1 MDLIINKDNIQN
13 NMVNMGKD
21 KINNNDFMKDLSDL
35 MENEQFSKFFKKYMT
50 DWDTLKC
57 TTIYMRLYNE
67 FKDKYNEI
75 SGKKLD
81 KHIIIY
87 LLSKIMTDN
96 QLRPFTIK
104 TIEKVQQENNKI
116 DFFNEFE
123 EFLKSNTLKLK

>member
-1 MDLIINKDNIQN
+1 MDLIINNDNIHN

-35 MENEQFSKFFKKYMT
+35 MENEQFSNSFKKYMT

-57 TTIYMRLYNE
+57 TTIYMRLYSE

-96 QLRPFTIK
+96 ILRPFTIE
-104 TIEKVQQENNKI
+104 TIKKVQQENNKI
-116 DFFNEFE
+116 DFFDEFE
-123 EFLKSNTLKLK
+123 DFLKTTCLN

>member
-1 MDLIINKDNIQN
+1 MDLIINKGNIHN

>member
-1 MDLIINKDNIQN
+1 MDLIINKDNIHN

-35 MENEQFSKFFKKYMT
+35 MENEQFSNFFKKYMT

-57 TTIYMRLYNE
+57 TTIYMRLYSE

-96 QLRPFTIK
+96 ILRPFTIE
-104 TIEKVQQENNKI
+104 TIKKVQQENNKI
-116 DFFNEFE
+116 DFFDEFE
-123 EFLKSNTLKLK
+123 DFLKTTCLN

>member
-1 MDLIINKDNIQN
+1 
-13 NMVNMGKD
+13 MGKD

-35 MENEQFSKFFKKYMT
+35 MENEQFSNFFKKYMT

-57 TTIYMRLYNE
+57 TTIYMRLYSE
-67 FKDKYNEI
+67 FKDKYKEI

-96 QLRPFTIK
+96 ILRPFTIE
-104 TIEKVQQENNKI
+104 TIKKVQEENNKV
-116 DFFNEFE
+116 DFFDEFE
-123 EFLKSNTLKLK
+123 DFLKTTCLN

>member
-1 MDLIINKDNIQN
+1 MDLIINNDNIHN

-35 MENEQFSKFFKKYMT
+35 MENEQFSNFFKKYMT

-57 TTIYMRLYNE
+57 TTIYMRLYSE

-96 QLRPFTIK
+96 ILRPFTIE
-104 TIEKVQQENNKI
+104 TIKKVQEENNKV
-116 DFFNEFE
+116 DFFDEFE
-123 EFLKSNTLKLK
+123 DFLKTTCLN

>member
-1 MDLIINKDNIQN
+1 MDLIINNDNIHQTL
-13 NMVNMGKD
+13 VNMGKD

-35 MENEQFSKFFKKYMT
+35 MENEQFSNFFKKYMT

-57 TTIYMRLYNE
+57 TTIYMRLYSE
-67 FKDKYNEI
+67 FKDKYKEI

-96 QLRPFTIK
+96 ILRPFTIE
-104 TIEKVQQENNKI
+104 TIKKVQQENNKI
-116 DFFNEFE
+116 DFFDEFE
-123 EFLKSNTLKLK
+123 DFLKTTCLN

>member
-1 MDLIINKDNIQN
+1 MDLIINNDNIHN

-35 MENEQFSKFFKKYMT
+35 MENEQFSNFFKKYMT

-57 TTIYMRLYNE
+57 ITIYMRLYSE

-96 QLRPFTIK
+96 ILRPFTIE
-104 TIEKVQQENNKI
+104 TIKKVQQENNKI
-116 DFFNEFE
+116 DFFDEFE
-123 EFLKSNTLKLK
+123 DFLKTTCLN

>member
-1 MDLIINKDNIQN
+1 MDLIINNDNIQN

-35 MENEQFSKFFKKYMT
+35 MENEQFSNFFKKYMT

>member
-1 MDLIINKDNIQN
+1 MDLIINKYNIQN

>member
-1 MDLIINKDNIQN
+1 MDLIINNDNIHQTL
-13 NMVNMGKD
+13 VNMGKD

-35 MENEQFSKFFKKYMT
+35 MENEQFSNFFKKYMT

-57 TTIYMRLYNE
+57 TTIYMRLYSE
-67 FKDKYNEI
+67 FKDKYKEI

-96 QLRPFTIK
+96 ILRPFTIE
-104 TIEKVQQENNKI
+104 TINKVQEENNKV
-116 DFFNEFE
+116 DFFDEFE
-123 EFLKSNTLKLK
+123 DFLKTTCLN

>member
-1 MDLIINKDNIQN
+1 MDLIINNDNIHQTL
-13 NMVNMGKD
+13 VNMGKD

-35 MENEQFSKFFKKYMT
+35 MEYEQFSNFFKKYMT

-57 TTIYMRLYNE
+57 TTIYMRLYSE
-67 FKDKYNEI
+67 FKDKYKEI

-96 QLRPFTIK
+96 ILRPFTIE
-104 TIEKVQQENNKI
+104 TIKKVQEENNKV
-116 DFFNEFE
+116 DFFDEFE
-123 EFLKSNTLKLK
+123 DFLKTTCLN

>member
-1 MDLIINKDNIQN
+1 MDLIINNDNIHQTL
-13 NMVNMGKD
+13 VNMGKD

-35 MENEQFSKFFKKYMT
+35 MENEQFSNFFKKYMT

-57 TTIYMRLYNE
+57 TTIYMRLYSE
-67 FKDKYNEI
+67 FKDKYKEI

-96 QLRPFTIK
+96 ILRPFTIE
-104 TIEKVQQENNKI
+104 TIKKVQEENNKV
-116 DFFNEFE
+116 DFFDEFE
-123 EFLKSNTLKLK
+123 DFLKTTCLN

>member
-1 MDLIINKDNIQN
+1 MDLIINNDNIHQTL
-13 NMVNMGKD
+13 VNMGKD

-35 MENEQFSKFFKKYMT
+35 MENEQFPNFFKKYMT

-57 TTIYMRLYNE
+57 TTIYMRLYSE
-67 FKDKYNEI
+67 FKDKYKEI

-96 QLRPFTIK
+96 ILRPFTIE
-104 TIEKVQQENNKI
+104 TIKKVQEENNKV
-116 DFFNEFE
+116 DFFDEFE
-123 EFLKSNTLKLK
+123 DFLKTTCLN